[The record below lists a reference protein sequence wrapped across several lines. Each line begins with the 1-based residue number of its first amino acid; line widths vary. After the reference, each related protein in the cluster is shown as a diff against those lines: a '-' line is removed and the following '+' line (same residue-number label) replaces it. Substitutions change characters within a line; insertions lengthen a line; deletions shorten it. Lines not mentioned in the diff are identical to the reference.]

1 MFPSFFAGTRVF
13 ADVSGPQTLAQEVMR
28 LGSRKALVV
37 TDAGVLKAGVLD
49 LLKPGFPEACSVRIF
64 SDVMQDPTVDVMDAI
79 GRICREDRIDM
90 LVGIGGGACLDAAKG
105 AAIVA
110 VTGASVREAVGED
123 KVSAK
128 GLPVIAVPTTAGT
141 GSEVSWHISVND
153 TERHLKV
160 TVRSPRV
167 VPTTAILDAALIA
180 SVPRPVI
187 AAAGLDA
194 LTHSLESYVSNVG
207 NWDLTDAIALHAC
220 EMIGRALVPYWNN
233 PGDREHASQMLLASC
248 FGGLVLSHSRTG
260 IVHQM
265 ARPLGAQF
273 HVPHGL
279 ANAVLLPWCLEFSCS
294 SKPERF
300 MKIARALG
308 EDVNGIEPAHA
319 AKRVVNAVRRIN
331 STIQIPSSLA
341 VFGVTEDALERLAV
355 DALQGK
361 PSVTNPC
368 RASKEEVMQIYRRAL
383 RGSEEVAK

>member
-13 ADVSGPQTLAQEVMR
+13 ANVSGAQTLAQEIAR
-28 LGSRKALVV
+28 LGSKRALVV
-37 TDAGVLKAGVLD
+37 TDAGVLRAGALD
-49 LLKPGFPEACSVRIF
+49 LLKPGFPETCSVRVF
-64 SDVMQDPTVDVMDAI
+64 PEVMQDPTVDVMDAI
-79 GRICREDRIDM
+79 GRICIGEGIDL

-110 VTGASVREAVGED
+110 MTGASVREAVGED
-123 KVSAK
+123 KVTVQ
-128 GLPVIAVPTTAGT
+128 GLPVIAIPTTAGT

-167 VPTTAILDAALIA
+167 VPTSAILDAALI
-180 SVPRPVI
+180 STVPRPVI

-220 EMIGRALVPYWNN
+220 EMIGRSLVPYWNS
-233 PGDREHASQMLLASC
+233 PDDREHASQMLLASC

-279 ANAVLLPWCLEFSCS
+279 ANAVLLPWCLEFSCA

-300 MKIARALG
+300 TRVASALG
-308 EDVNGIEPAHA
+308 EDVNGVEPMHA
-319 AKRVVNAVRRIN
+319 SKRVVNAVRKLN
-331 STIQIPSSLA
+331 SAVQIPSSLTA
-341 VFGVTEDALERLAV
+341 FGVTEDALERLAV

-368 RASKEEVMQIYRRAL
+368 RASKEEVTQIYRRAL
-383 RGSEEVAK
+383 RG

>member
-1 MFPSFFAGTRVF
+1 
-13 ADVSGPQTLAQEVMR
+13 
-28 LGSRKALVV
+28 
-37 TDAGVLKAGVLD
+37 
-49 LLKPGFPEACSVRIF
+49 
-64 SDVMQDPTVDVMDAI
+64 
-79 GRICREDRIDM
+79 
-90 LVGIGGGACLDAAKG
+90 
-105 AAIVA
+105 
-110 VTGASVREAVGED
+110 
-123 KVSAK
+123 
-128 GLPVIAVPTTAGT
+128 VIAVPTTAGT
-141 GSEVSWHISVND
+141 GRVVSWRISVND
-153 TERHLKV
+153 TKRLLKV

-167 VPTTAILDAALIA
+167 VPTAASLDAALID

-220 EMIGRALVPYWNN
+220 GMIGRSLVPYWSN

-294 SKPERF
+294 SKPKRF
-300 MKIARALG
+300 MRIASALG
-308 EDVNGIEPAHA
+308 EDVNGVEPAHA
-319 AKRVVNAVRRIN
+319 AKRVVSAVRRIN
-331 STIQIPSSLA
+331 STIQIPASLA

-368 RASKEEVMQIYRRAL
+368 RASKEEVTQIYRRAL
-383 RGSEEVAK
+383 RGSDEAAK

>member
-13 ADVSGPQTLAQEVMR
+13 ANVAGPDILAQEIAR
-28 LGSRKALVV
+28 LGSRKALIV
-37 TDAGVLKAGVLD
+37 TDPGVLKAGVLEP
-49 LLKPGFPEACSVRIF
+49 LGSGFPEGCTLRTF
-64 SDVMQDPTVDVMDAI
+64 SEVMQDPTVGVMDAI
-79 GRICREDRIDM
+79 GRICREENIDL
-90 LVGIGGGACLDAAKG
+90 LVGVGGGACLDAAKG

-110 VTGASVREAVGED
+110 VSGRSVREVVGED
-123 KVSAK
+123 KVSVQ
-128 GLPVIAVPTTAGT
+128 GLPVIAIPTTAGT

-153 TERHLKV
+153 TERQLKV

-167 VPTTAILDAALIA
+167 VPTSAILDPALIGT
-180 SVPRPVI
+180 VPRPVI

-220 EMIGRALVPYWNN
+220 EMIGRSLIPYWND
-233 PGDREHASQMLLASC
+233 PGNREHAAQMLLASC

-279 ANAVLLPWCLEFSCS
+279 ANAVLLPWCLEFTCN

-300 MKIARALG
+300 ARIARALG
-308 EDVNGIEPAHA
+308 EDTADTDAQA
-319 AKRVVNAVRRIN
+319 AGAVVRAVRKIN
-331 STIQIPSSLA
+331 AAIQIPSSLA
-341 VFGVTEDALERLAV
+341 TFGVTEDAVESLAL

-368 RASKEEVMQIYRRAL
+368 RASLEEVAQIYRRAL
-383 RGSEEVAK
+383 RGTEEAVK